1 MEEQIRLDQAR
12 RAQQPAPEA
21 GKLPRQPYANRVAD
35 FNQRVAAPAAI
46 DYEGLVCD
54 FAAAGVA
61 GLSQHNGLS
70 EDENRRVF
78 VTPHTAEMVFLV
90 LKGLRTLRRTSETFR
105 Q

>member
-1 MEEQIRLDQAR
+1 MRTASR
-12 RAQQPAPEA
+12 
-21 GKLPRQPYANRVAD
+21 D

-46 DYEGLVCD
+46 DYEGLVAD

-70 EDENRRVF
+70 DDENRRLF

-90 LKGLRTLRRTSETFR
+90 LKGLRTLRRTSRTLPPVMQQTFR
-105 Q
+105 PR